1 LPTCVLV
8 PAASRNWIDL
18 ASVKLLMEES
28 GSGRDVILA
37 RLIRIASG
45 KLEDLLGFCPARQRY
60 EESVRGNGRQSFYLS
75 QRPVDPGSLTVTI
88 NGAAV
93 TDCVLQDPDMGLL
106 WRECGW
112 PPSCDGSLNVVL
124 TYHAGFLMPEQVSNW
139 TAETE
144 VATGG
149 WVRSSAPSTLRFECT
164 SAGTTGVTSP
174 AWPDAAGETV
184 TDGDAVWTAREAGEL
199 PAMCEDYAYAT
210 VLSLYATR
218 KRAAGVSS
226 WEVEG
231 VSESYFA
238 TQTDDELP
246 PGVIKGVLR
255 FRAKYGG
262 EGIA

>member
-1 LPTCVLV
+1 MPSRLLA

-18 ASVKLLMEES
+18 ASVKMLMEEP
-28 GSGRDVILA
+28 GSGRDAILE

-45 KLEDLLGFCPARQRY
+45 KLEDLLGFCPGRQRY

-88 NGAAV
+88 NGETV
-93 TDCVLQDPDMGLL
+93 TDFVLQDPDMGLL

-124 TYHAGFLMPEQVSNW
+124 TYHAGFLMPEQVSDW

-164 SAGTTGVTSP
+164 SAGTTGATSP

-184 TDGDAVWTAREAGEL
+184 TDGDAIWTAREAAEL
-199 PAMCEDYAYAT
+199 PAMCEDYGYAT
-210 VLSLYATR
+210 VLMLNGALNRPSGLASYQIEG
-218 KRAAGVSS
+218 AA
-226 WEVEG
+226 ET
-231 VSESYFA
+231 YFA
-238 TQTDDELP
+238 SQTELDLP
-246 PGVIKGVLR
+246 PGVIKGVER

-262 EGIA
+262 VGIA